1 MSFKTR
7 EEVSTFVKLKNL
19 YTKKKSKVVVANLV
33 LAIIYLEKDLEKV
46 SKDSCDRESLECVIK
61 ALKKV
66 TKTKAV

>member
-1 MSFKTR
+1 MDFKTR

-19 YTKKKSKVVVANLV
+19 YTKKKSHLTVANLV
-33 LAIIYLEKDLEKV
+33 LAIIYLEKELEKV
-46 SKDSCDRESLECVIK
+46 SKDSCDRYDLECVIK